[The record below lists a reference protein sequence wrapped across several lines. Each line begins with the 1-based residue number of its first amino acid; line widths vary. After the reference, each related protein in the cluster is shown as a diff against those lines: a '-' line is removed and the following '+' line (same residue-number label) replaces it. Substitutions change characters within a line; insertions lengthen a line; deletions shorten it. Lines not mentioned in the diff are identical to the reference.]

1 MKEEGTLF
9 LSGILW
15 EKISLLFGCIICFP
29 GYSVVEGIFF
39 ISNSNQDPE
48 AKSTQSQSEEK
59 ELLLISVSPAGLTGI
74 KQTEYETD
82 LGARLRHHGLR
93 KETRGTISEKGTSQ
107 PLES

>member
-1 MKEEGTLF
+1 MHYLLPGL
-9 LSGILW
+9 LSRPRYF
-15 EKISLLFGCIICFP
+15 S
-29 GYSVVEGIFF
+29 
-39 ISNSNQDPE
+39 ISNSNQGPE

-93 KETRGTISEKGTSQ
+93 K
-107 PLES
+107 